1 MLFSHYRAVV
11 YNNYNS
17 IEKGVIMK
25 TFLNF
30 AELFHLDIKTYILKE
45 H

>member
-1 MLFSHYRAVV
+1 MFSRYRAVV
-11 YNNYNS
+11 FNYYNS

-30 AELFHLDIKTYILKE
+30 AELLHLDIKTIF
-45 H
+45 